1 HALPELQDG
10 NPRVSQTLEE
20 LVRQDARLKEAIA
33 DLRSPEACR
42 SQRDLASL
50 ESVGRECLR
59 EIRRLL
65 RQLDGLLD
73 AVEGDAERARVEREA
88 RNCQCSLQASPGG
101 DARDGALQRK
111 QALQEAERVDLLR
124 SDGADG
130 GIATFRAMMALP
142 DAAFA
147 NARDRRCRRLALVLL
162 LSNQLAE
169 QVEASSETANRL
181 LRSSEQLTETGEE
194 LKSMTGHISTA
205 KRLLTRLS
213 RRDFTDK
220 VLIFLAFVF
229 FFSTCAYIV
238 KKRTIGVTVDSY
250 SG

>member
-1 HALPELQDG
+1 LQDG

-33 DLRSPEACR
+33 DLRCPEACR

-88 RNCQCSLQASPGG
+88 RNCQRSLQASQE
-101 DARDGALQRK
+101 AMREAALQRK

-130 GIATFRAMMALP
+130 GVGEVQGDDGVARRRVRQREET
-142 DAAFA
+142 AAA
-147 NARDRRCRRLALVLL
+147 AASHVTQSLLL

-238 KKRTIGVTVDSY
+238 KKRTIGVTV
-250 SG
+250 

>member
-1 HALPELQDG
+1 DG

-88 RNCQCSLQASPGG
+88 RNCQCSLQASQE
-101 DARDGALQRK
+101 AMRETALQRK
-111 QALQEAERVDLLR
+111 QALQEAERRRVR
-124 SDGADG
+124 QREE
-130 GIATFRAMMALP
+130 T
-142 DAAFA
+142 AAA
-147 NARDRRCRRLALVLL
+147 AASHVTQSLLL

-238 KKRTIGVTVDSY
+238 KKRTIGVTV
-250 SG
+250 